1 MNEKLYNEI
10 FEIII
15 ELYDGIEEKIEEN
28 DYSDFL
34 NDRTYDVHKLIT
46 TNNR

>member
-15 ELYDGIEEKIEEN
+15 ELYEGMDTNIEEN
-28 DYSDFL
+28 NYSDFL
-34 NDRTYDVHKLIT
+34 NDRTYEVHKLIT

>member
-15 ELYDGIEEKIEEN
+15 ELYEGMETNIEEN
-28 DYSDFL
+28 NYSDFL
-34 NDRTYDVHKLIT
+34 NDRTYEVHKLT
-46 TNNR
+46 TNTTR